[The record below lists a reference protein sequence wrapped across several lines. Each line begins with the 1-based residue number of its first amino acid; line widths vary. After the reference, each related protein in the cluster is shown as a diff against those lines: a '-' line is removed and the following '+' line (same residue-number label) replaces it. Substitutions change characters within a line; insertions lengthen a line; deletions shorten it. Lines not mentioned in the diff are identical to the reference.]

1 METEITLQDLLK
13 RKSVR
18 SYKDIALTQGNI
30 DAIKSLFGSIHN
42 ISVKLDWKIS
52 TDSPVGAGS
61 IYAKVEDKDNDN
73 LVDYGF
79 QGQQILMLLF
89 VNDYGTCWM
98 AKSPEKNVP
107 AVITFGVPKD
117 KSSLK
122 SSIFRYISQG
132 DDRKPLDKLYEKNV
146 EDLNENQ
153 KKLLETIRWSP
164 SSLNKQPWKFK
175 FTEEGKKLILKSNS
189 PINLGIALSN
199 AYMAALSIFGKAKV
213 EKVEDN
219 VYALTV
225 RE

>member
-1 METEITLQDLLK
+1 METEITLQDILK

-18 SYKDIALTQGNI
+18 AYKDIALTQGDI
-30 DAIKSLFGSIHN
+30 DSIKSLFGSIRN
-42 ISVKLDWKIS
+42 ISVNLNWKIS
-52 TDSPVGAGS
+52 SDTPVGSGC
-61 IYAKVEDKDNDN
+61 IYAQIEEKNNDN

-107 AVITFGVPKD
+107 AIITFGFPKD
-117 KSSLK
+117 KKSLK
-122 SSIFRYISQG
+122 SRISRYISQG
-132 DDRKPLDKLYEKNV
+132 DKRKPLNVLYEKNV
-146 EDLNENQ
+146 EELNKSQ
-153 KKLLETIRWSP
+153 KKLLEAIRWSP
-164 SSLNKQPWKFK
+164 SSLNRQPWKFK
-175 FTEEGKKLILKSNS
+175 FTEKGKKLILKSSS